1 MFFQCIT
8 ALLDPANRRREGTKW
23 GLIIYTVLMF
33 SFVTIC
39 TGMGLNLIS
48 ISFVDNRGFPGVG
61 DRLPPGPVGYWFFA
75 GSNVTQCCILLEQLV
90 SRWPFSKFS
99 PSLFIHPEVSRRLLF

>member
-33 SFVTIC
+33 SFVTIS
-39 TGMGLNLIS
+39 TGMDLNFIS
-48 ISFVDNRGFPGVG
+48 ISFVDNREFPGFG
-61 DRLPPGPVGYWFFA
+61 NQLPPGPIGYRFSAVPNATNIVPSVAF
-75 GSNVTQCCILLEQLV
+75 LLNNWLADGLLV
-90 SRWPFSKFS
+90 SFPPPYSFT
-99 PSLFIHPEVSRRLLF
+99 

>member
-1 MFFQCIT
+1 MFFQCIN

-39 TGMGLNLIS
+39 TGMGLNFIS
-48 ISFVDNRGFPGVG
+48 ISFVDNREFPGFG
-61 DRLPPGPVGYWFFA
+61 DQLPSGPVGYRFSAGPNATNIVPSVAFFLNNWLA
-75 GSNVTQCCILLEQLV
+75 DGLLL
-90 SRWPFSKFS
+90 SFPPPYSFT
-99 PSLFIHPEVSRRLLF
+99 